1 MAATKTAKNPTSRND
16 TPATP
21 SVSES
26 KIARMKV
33 DELRRELT
41 NHGVKGTADLKKPD
55 LVKKLIKAA
64 TKSATKSSASRNDTP
79 ATPEVSESKIAA
91 RKADELRRELRKR
104 GVKGTAELKK
114 PDLVKKM
121 IELETA
127 GATSSA
133 KASAGKASAGKAVAG
148 KTSVGKAS
156 AGRTSAG
163 KASAGKASS
172 AGAKKGKGG
181 AAYAQEISSTADKP
195 ERNGRSLVTTDHAVI
210 RQWAKARGAKPAT
223 VPDTEHDGHLGVLRL
238 DFPGYRGD
246 RLVEV
251 SWNDWFDA
259 FDKRGLHFI
268 FQQRLASGR
277 RSNFFQLENPDE

>member
-1 MAATKTAKNPTSRND
+1 VAATKTAKNPTSRND

-133 KASAGKASAGKAVAG
+133 KASAGKASAGKA
-148 KTSVGKAS
+148 
-156 AGRTSAG
+156 
-163 KASAGKASS
+163 SAGKASS